1 MIFFDK
7 TTVNMNLKYSNDVL
21 SDDESSS
28 LILKRNRNDLDVGYV
43 IDNLIPGI
51 ENPCFS
57 LE

>member
-43 IDNLIPGI
+43 IDNLLPGMK
-51 ENPCFS
+51 EHCFS